1 MMRKLKSRRGETI
14 TEVLVSLLIAVIS
27 ISLLMSSVA
36 AASKINAKVKKS
48 LTEELRFEYETTV
61 LKDDGTE
68 VTVDFGSAAETATIA
83 VRTYESNGYRFYVR
97 R

>member
-1 MMRKLKSRRGETI
+1 MRKLKSRRGETI

-48 LTEELRFEYETTV
+48 LTEELRFEYETAV

-68 VTVDFGSAAETATIA
+68 VTVDFSSAAETATIA

>member
-1 MMRKLKSRRGETI
+1 MRKLKSRRGETI

-36 AASKINAKVKKS
+36 AASKNNAKVKKS
-48 LTEELRFEYETTV
+48 LTEELRFEYETAV

>member
-1 MMRKLKSRRGETI
+1 MRKLKSRRGETI

-48 LTEELRFEYETTV
+48 LTEELRFEYETAV
-61 LKDDGTE
+61 LKDAGTE

>member
-1 MMRKLKSRRGETI
+1 MRKLKSRRGETI

-48 LTEELRFEYETTV
+48 LTEELQFEYETAV

>member
-1 MMRKLKSRRGETI
+1 MRKLKSRRGETI

-48 LTEELRFEYETTV
+48 LTEELQFEYETAV

-68 VTVDFGSAAETATIA
+68 VTVDFGSAAETVTIA